1 MTITRGMD
9 MAKKAKKKA
18 AKKVVHPKLTALQ
31 KVAAVSVAVEALR
44 ASVAT
49 GSKSEID
56 HVQATLADIAAK
68 LSAIK

>member
-1 MTITRGMD
+1 
-9 MAKKAKKKA
+9 MAKKKVAKKS

-56 HVQATLADIAAK
+56 HVQDRLVEIAAK